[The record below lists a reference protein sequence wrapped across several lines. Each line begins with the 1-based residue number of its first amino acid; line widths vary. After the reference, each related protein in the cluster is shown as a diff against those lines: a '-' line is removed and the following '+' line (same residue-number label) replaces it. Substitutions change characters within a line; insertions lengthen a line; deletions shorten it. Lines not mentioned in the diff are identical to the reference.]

1 MKKDLLRYGISFGVM
16 LLLWWI
22 ASVTVDFALSGP
34 QSSIL
39 PDPVSAFSTLV
50 SHWDIIW
57 PNFVRSALR
66 LVLSLLAAILIGA
79 TVGLIVGFEEEIN
92 RFVSPI
98 LYLVYPVPKIVF
110 LPVILILFGLGD
122 FSRIIF
128 IFLVAVFQVTI
139 SARDAAKNISP
150 QWVKTVRSSGGGK
163 LQIYRH
169 VVIPAALPNVLSSAR
184 ISIGLGIA
192 ALYLAELS
200 YTNQG
205 LGYYIEN
212 SWKVFAYSD
221 VFAGILAFAIL
232 GLGLYLLIEVLERT
246 FCRWN
251 YVDRS

>member
-1 MKKDLLRYGISFGVM
+1 MRNDLIRYGISFTIM
-16 LLLWWI
+16 LLLWWL
-22 ASVTVDFALSGP
+22 ASITADFILSGP
-34 QSSIL
+34 KSSIL
-39 PDPVSAFSTLV
+39 PGPISAFSTLIN
-50 SHWDIIW
+50 HWGIIW

-66 LVLSLLAAILIGA
+66 LVISLIAAIFVGA
-79 TVGLIVGFEEEIN
+79 TVGLVVGFEEKVS

-122 FSRIIF
+122 LSRILF

-150 QWVKTVRSSGGGK
+150 QWVKAVRSSGGSK

-169 VVIPAALPNVLSSAR
+169 VVIPGTLPSVLSSAR

-205 LGYYIEN
+205 LGTYIEN

-221 VFAGILAFAIL
+221 VFAGILAFATL
-232 GLGLYLLIEVLERT
+232 GLGLYLVIEIMERT
-246 FCRWN
+246 LCRWN
-251 YVDRS
+251 YIDQS

>member
-1 MKKDLLRYGISFGVM
+1 MKKDLVRYGISFGAM
-16 LLLWWI
+16 LLLWWLASI
-22 ASVTVDFALSGP
+22 AVDFLLSGP

-39 PDPVSAFSTLV
+39 PDPVSAFSTLIN
-50 SHWDIIW
+50 HWGIIW
-57 PNFVRSALR
+57 PNFARSALR
-66 LVLSLLAAILIGA
+66 LVLSLLAAISIGA
-79 TVGLIVGFEEEIN
+79 IVGLIVGFEDEIS

-98 LYLVYPVPKIVF
+98 LYLIYPVPKIVF
-110 LPVILILFGLGD
+110 LPVILILLGLGD

-150 QWVKTVRSSGGGK
+150 DWVKAVRSSGGDK

-169 VVIPAALPNVLSSAR
+169 VVIPATLPSVLSSAR

-246 FCRWN
+246 LCRWN
-251 YVDRS
+251 YIDQS